1 MENMSNTP
9 RVTLSRVSWS
19 ELFPWTILL
28 QTIPLAASISV
39 WVLATLGVVLT
50 PIGWLL
56 SEAVFVDETT
66 RQQDAFFNE
75 LVELNR
81 SPYRG
86 IFDASEQPQN
96 YVELFGARLSGP
108 RAVVS
113 RMTDSWR
120 QLFQMRQGVRKVG
133 YFVVG
138 GVWTLVLWSWVG
150 CAITRIA
157 LLRLTRDEPIG
168 IDEAFDFAWQ
178 RWLTC
183 LIAVLAPAV
192 MIAALSAP
200 GALLGVLMM
209 SDWGFALVGTL
220 WILVLALSCLMV
232 LIVVGWFFSWPL
244 MIASI
249 SAENQNALDAMTRGF
264 SYLYQRPIS
273 FAFYVSLTVLLGGV
287 TWLVVSQMASGV
299 VHLGYWSTAWTIG
312 SANSDRLEEIR
323 TWIPAN
329 QVPSTTG
336 DAVRTFPAQGT
347 GAGVAIEPPMTTA
360 FWWGQRTTFFWNGL
374 ISSIAVA
381 FLYGHFWCMAA
392 AVYLLMRYEVD
403 DTEMDEVFLT
413 HEGHVYELPPLKSN
427 EHGIPQIQPLELPD
441 ESPIGNDDE

>member
-1 MENMSNTP
+1 MSNAP
-9 RVTLSRVSWS
+9 RVTLSSVSWS
-19 ELFPWTILL
+19 ELFPWKILL

-56 SEAVFVDETT
+56 SEAVFVDESTQ
-66 RQQDAFFNE
+66 QQDAFFNE

-86 IFDASEQPQN
+86 IFDASERPQN

-113 RMTDSWR
+113 RMTESWQ

-157 LLRLTRDEPIG
+157 LLRLTRDEPVG
-168 IDEAFDFAWQ
+168 IDEAFDFAWH

-183 LIAVLAPAV
+183 LVAVLTPAAMIAVLSV
-192 MIAALSAP
+192 P
-200 GALLGVLMM
+200 GALLGILMM
-209 SDWGFALVGTL
+209 SDWGLAIVGTF
-220 WILVLALSCLMV
+220 WIVVLALACLMV
-232 LIVVGWFFSWPL
+232 LIAVGWFFSWPL

-249 SAENQNALDAMTRGF
+249 SAENQNALDAVTRGF
-264 SYLYQRPIS
+264 SYLYQRPVS
-273 FAFYVSLTVLLGGV
+273 FAFYVGLTVLLGGV
-287 TWLVVSQMASGV
+287 TWLVVSQMAVGV
-299 VHLGYWSTAWTIG
+299 VHFGYWSTAWTIN
-312 SANSDRLEEIR
+312 SADNNRLEEFR
-323 TWIPAN
+323 TWIPATSN
-329 QVPSTTG
+329 LQSAG
-336 DAVRTFPAQGT
+336 DTLDTVRDSKDSADHQ
-347 GAGVAIEPPMTTA
+347 MTTA
-360 FWWGQRTTFFWNGL
+360 FWWGQRTTYFWNGL
-374 ISSIAVA
+374 VSSIAVA

-392 AVYLLMRYEVD
+392 AVYLLMRFDVD
-403 DTEMDEVFLT
+403 DTEMDEIYLT

-427 EHGIPQIQPLELPD
+427 EQGIPQIQPLELPD
-441 ESPIGNDDE
+441 ESSIGNNDE